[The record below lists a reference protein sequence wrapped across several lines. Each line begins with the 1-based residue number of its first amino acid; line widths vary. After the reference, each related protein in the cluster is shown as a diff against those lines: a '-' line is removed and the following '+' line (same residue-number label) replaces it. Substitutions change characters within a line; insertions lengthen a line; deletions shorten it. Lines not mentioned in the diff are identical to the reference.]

1 MAIPSATAEARTI
14 ARAAERLTQVTA
26 EVPSADTPITIAA
39 LTAIAAATSDTL
51 DDVLTQV
58 LDAVKDGARQGAHG
72 PDPVR
77 EVVWLRT
84 RLVGARSGWLDRR
97 AVLEIPVLV
106 LDENLQEVG
115 ERTVAL
121 TC

>member
-1 MAIPSATAEARTI
+1 MTIPAATAEDRTI

-26 EVPSADTPITIAA
+26 EVPSADTPIAIAA
-39 LTAIAAATSDTL
+39 LTAIASATPDTL

-84 RLVGARSGWLDRR
+84 RLAGARSGWLDRR
-97 AVLEIPVLV
+97 PMLEIPVLV

-121 TC
+121 AC